1 MDDSFKEKLTDILKD
16 RISISEGTRANYAR
30 GEDAYEPVLSQAVV
44 FPESNEEVSKI
55 LKLCNE
61 NKVPVVPFGTG
72 TSLEGHAVGNEK
84 GITISLE
91 KMNKVLSVN
100 AADFDCR
107 VQANVTRKQL
117 NEYLR
122 EDGVFFPIDPGADAA
137 LGGMA
142 ACSASGTMAVKYGTM
157 RTVVTGLTVVLPN
170 GEIIKTGTRAKKSS
184 AGYNLTNLFIGS
196 EGTLG
201 IITEVHLRLSPIPES
216 IMSAVC
222 HFPDLESAVLTAQE
236 VIQYGVPIA
245 RIEML
250 NKDQMEISI
259 KYSKLDKAEPLPTLF
274 FEFHGSEPSNKESIN
289 IVEELSKNNGG
300 SDFKWAESLEERN
313 KLWKARHEI
322 YYAVK
327 SQGTNVKIYATDVCV
342 PISKL
347 VECIKFSENEI
358 QQHGLKA
365 PMVGHVGDGNFH
377 VTVIYDPSKEGEY
390 EIIRNFS
397 DKLID
402 KALELE
408 GTITGEHGIGLQ
420 KKKYLLREHADNL
433 PVMKAIAIAS
443 EEDLATAKIFQKHAD
458 MLLFDSKPPSGAS
471 RPGGNAL
478 SFEWSLVANQDWR
491 LPWMLA
497 GGIDVA
503 NLSLAVEISGA
514 SAIDVSSGVEDSKGF
529 KSPVKIKELLYFA
542 ATL

>member
-1 MDDSFKEKLTDILKD
+1 MNEQLEKELKNLFNG
-16 RISISEGTRANYAR
+16 RFSMSESTRANYAR
-30 GEDAYEPVLSQAVV
+30 GEDTYDPVLSQAVV
-44 FPESNEEVSKI
+44 FPETNEEVSKI

-61 NKVPVVPFGTG
+61 HKIPVVPFGTG
-72 TSLEGHAVGNEK
+72 TSLEGHVVGNEN

-137 LGGMA
+137 LGGMTA
-142 ACSASGTMAVKYGTM
+142 TSASGTMAVKYGTM
-157 RTVVTGLTVVLPN
+157 RTIVTGLTVVLAN
-170 GEIIKTGTRAKKSS
+170 GDIIKTGGRAKKSS

-201 IITEVHLRLSPIPES
+201 IITEVQLRLSPIPEN

-222 HFPDLESAVLTAQE
+222 YFPDLDSAVLTSQE
-236 VIQYGVPIA
+236 VIQYGLNVA

-259 KYSKLDKAEPLPTLF
+259 KYSKLENVKASPTLF
-274 FEFHGSEPSNKESIN
+274 FEFHGSETSNKETIKL
-289 IVEELSKNNGG
+289 VEELSKNNGG
-300 SDFKWAESLEERN
+300 SDFKWADSIKERN
-313 KLWKARHEI
+313 QLWKARHDV
-322 YYAVK
+322 YYSVK
-327 SQGTNVKIYATDVCV
+327 ALGNNMKVYSTDICV

-347 VECIKFSENEI
+347 VECVSWAEKHVKQN
-358 QQHGLKA
+358 GLIA

-377 VTVIYDPSKEGEY
+377 SIILYDPKDKEKQKLIREY
-390 EIIRNFS
+390 S
-397 DKLID
+397 DKLIQ

-420 KKKYLLREHADNL
+420 KKHYLLKQHPDNL
-433 PVMKAIAIAS
+433 PAMKSIKRSMDPNNIMNPGKVF
-443 EEDLATAKIFQKHAD
+443 DL
-458 MLLFDSKPPSGAS
+458 
-471 RPGGNAL
+471 N
-478 SFEWSLVANQDWR
+478 
-491 LPWMLA
+491 
-497 GGIDVA
+497 
-503 NLSLAVEISGA
+503 
-514 SAIDVSSGVEDSKGF
+514 
-529 KSPVKIKELLYFA
+529 
-542 ATL
+542 

>member
-1 MDDSFKEKLTDILKD
+1 MNDQIQKELK
-16 RISISEGTRANYAR
+16 SIFNGRFSMSESTRANYAR
-30 GEDAYEPVLSQAVV
+30 GEDTYDPILSQAVV
-44 FPESNEEVSKI
+44 FPETNDEVSKI

-61 NKVPVVPFGTG
+61 HKIPVVPFGTG
-72 TSLEGHAVGNEK
+72 TSLEGNVVGNEN

-142 ACSASGTMAVKYGTM
+142 STSASGTMAVKYGTM
-157 RTVVTGLTVVLPN
+157 RTVVSGLTVVLAN
-170 GEIIKTGTRAKKSS
+170 GDIVKTGGRAKKSS

-201 IITEVHLRLSPIPES
+201 IITEVQLRLSPIPEN

-222 HFPDLESAVLTAQE
+222 YFPDLDSAVLTSQE
-236 VIQYGVPIA
+236 VIQYGLNVA

-259 KYSKLDKAEPLPTLF
+259 KYSKLENVKASPTLF
-274 FEFHGSEPSNKESIN
+274 FEFHGSETSNKETIKL
-289 IVEELSKNNGG
+289 VEELSKNNGG
-300 SDFKWAESLEERN
+300 SDFKWAESIEERN
-313 KLWKARHEI
+313 KLWKARHDV
-322 YYAVK
+322 YYSVK
-327 SQGTNVKIYATDVCV
+327 ALGNNMKVYSTDICV

-347 VECIKFSENEI
+347 VECVSWAEKHVKEN
-358 QQHGLKA
+358 GLIA

-377 VTVIYDPSKEGEY
+377 SIILYDPKDEEKQKL
-390 EIIRNFS
+390 IRDYS
-397 DKLID
+397 DKLIQ

-420 KKKYLLREHADNL
+420 KKHYLLKQHPDNL
-433 PVMKAIAIAS
+433 PAMKSIKRSMDPNNIMNPG
-443 EEDLATAKIFQKHAD
+443 KIFD
-458 MLLFDSKPPSGAS
+458 L
-471 RPGGNAL
+471 N
-478 SFEWSLVANQDWR
+478 
-491 LPWMLA
+491 
-497 GGIDVA
+497 
-503 NLSLAVEISGA
+503 
-514 SAIDVSSGVEDSKGF
+514 
-529 KSPVKIKELLYFA
+529 
-542 ATL
+542 